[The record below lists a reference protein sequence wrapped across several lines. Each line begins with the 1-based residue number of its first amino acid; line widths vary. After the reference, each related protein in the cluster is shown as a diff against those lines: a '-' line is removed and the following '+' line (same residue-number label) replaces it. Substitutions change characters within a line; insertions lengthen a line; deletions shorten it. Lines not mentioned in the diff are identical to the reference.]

1 MCIITA
7 IPLDTKI
14 NIYYLPCDAFVGL
27 ISSFTI
33 IQEMVK
39 LENDENE
46 ELITD
51 DDAPATENVAQPD
64 AERASPLRKL
74 NSVSFHEDATLL
86 SAAQLLQDEHRYVYA
101 CALSR
106 HACM

>member
-1 MCIITA
+1 MKQKKRNRG
-7 IPLDTKI
+7 DTKKTH
-14 NIYYLPCDAFVGL
+14 YLPRNALMEL

-39 LENDENE
+39 LENDEDE

-51 DDAPATENVAQPD
+51 DDAPAIENVAQPD

-74 NSVSFHEDATLL
+74 KSASFHEDPTLL
-86 SAAQLLQDEHRYVYA
+86 SAAQLLQDEHRYAYT

-106 HACM
+106 HACV